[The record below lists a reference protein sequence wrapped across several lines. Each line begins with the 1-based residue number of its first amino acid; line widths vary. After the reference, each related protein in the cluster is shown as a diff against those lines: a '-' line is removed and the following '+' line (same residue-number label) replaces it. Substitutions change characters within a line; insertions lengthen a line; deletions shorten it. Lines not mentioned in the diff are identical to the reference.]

1 MINTKKLETSE
12 FVALMALLMSLT
24 ALAIDA
30 ILPALPTIAKDFLV
44 PDPNQAQHLISYLFA
59 GLVVGQ
65 LLYGPISDSFGRK
78 KLIYIG
84 IGLFLFGCFLSL
96 IATSFEAMLIGRFI
110 QGAGIASTRV
120 LTMAM
125 VRDQYS
131 GNEMGKIMSLITM
144 VFIIVPALAPS
155 LGQLILMAGDWHL
168 IFYVFIAIS
177 LIGVFWLG
185 LRQPETLLKQDRNP
199 ASVKRLMGAVKIVV
213 SNRTT
218 MGYTITS
225 GLIFGAF
232 IGYLLSSQQ
241 IFAIIFDQEEYFPLY
256 FGMLAIFIGCSSFI
270 NSRLVENFGMRRLC
284 YASLKGLTLITLL
297 FTITVF
303 IFNGTPNLTVFMFF
317 MICIFMCIG
326 ILFGNFN
333 SLAMEEVGEVAGVAT
348 AVVSSIQN
356 LISLA
361 FGSLIGATFNN
372 TLYPIS
378 IGFLALSIIS
388 LFAMLWT
395 ENFKTKFP
403 LKTARVHKNTMPVE

>member
-1 MINTKKLETSE
+1 MINTKRLGTFE
-12 FVALMALLMSLT
+12 FVAMMAMLMSLT

-30 ILPALPTIAKDFLV
+30 ILPALPTIGKDFLIA
-44 PDPNQAQHLISYLFA
+44 DPNQAQHLISYLFA

-78 KLIYIG
+78 RLIYIG
-84 IGLFLFGCFLSL
+84 VALFLFGCFLSL

-155 LGQLILMAGDWHL
+155 LGQLILLAGDWHL

-177 LIGVFWLG
+177 IIGILWLG
-185 LRQPETLLKQDRNP
+185 VRQPETLLMQDRKP
-199 ASVKRLMGAVKIVV
+199 ASVERLKKAFKIVIT
-213 SNRTT
+213 NRTT
-218 MGYTITS
+218 MGYTVTS

-241 IFAIIFDQEEYFPLY
+241 IFAVIFDSEEYFPMY
-256 FGMLAIFIGCSSFI
+256 FGILAIFIGCSSFI

-284 YASLKGLTLITLL
+284 FASLKAITITTLL
-297 FTITVF
+297 FTLTVF
-303 IFNGTPNLTVFMFF
+303 FFNGTPSLPVFMFF
-317 MICIFMCIG
+317 MICIFMCVG

-333 SLAMEEVGEVAGVAT
+333 SLAMEPVGEVAGVAT
-348 AVVSSIQN
+348 AVVTSIQN
-356 LISLA
+356 IISLT
-361 FGSLIGATFNN
+361 FGSLIGAAFNN
-372 TLYPIS
+372 TIYPIA
-378 IGFLALSIIS
+378 IGFLGLS
-388 LFAMLWT
+388 LFSLLTMLWT

-403 LKTARVHKNTMPVE
+403 LNSARVSKNTMPVE

>member
-1 MINTKKLETSE
+1 MIT
-12 FVALMALLMSLT
+12 
-24 ALAIDA
+24 
-30 ILPALPTIAKDFLV
+30 
-44 PDPNQAQHLISYLFA
+44 DPNHAQYLISYLFA

-65 LLYGPISDSFGRK
+65 FLYGPISDSFGRK

-84 IGLFLFGCFLSL
+84 IFLFLFGCFLSL
-96 IATSFEAMLIGRFI
+96 VATSFDAMLIGRFI

-155 LGQLILMAGDWHL
+155 LGQLILLAGDWHL
-168 IFYVFIAIS
+168 IFYVFIVIS
-177 LIGVFWLG
+177 LIGVLWLG
-185 LRQPETLLKQDRNP
+185 IRQPETLPKSERKP
-199 ASVKRLMGAVKIVV
+199 ASVERLLQAVKIVV
-213 SNRTT
+213 TTRAT
-218 MGYTITS
+218 MGYTVTS

-241 IFAIIFDQEEYFPLY
+241 IFAVIFDSEEYFPLY

-284 YASLKGLTLITLL
+284 FSSLKTLTIVTLIFSL
-297 FTITVF
+297 TVF
-303 IFNGTPNLTVFMFF
+303 FFNGTPSLPVFMFF
-317 MICIFMCIG
+317 MICIFMCVG

-333 SLAMEEVGEVAGVAT
+333 SLAMEEVGHVAGVAT
-348 AVVSSIQN
+348 AVVTSIQN
-356 LISLA
+356 IISLA

-378 IGFLALSIIS
+378 IGFLCLSVLS
-388 LFAMLWT
+388 LLTMFWT
-395 ENFKTKFP
+395 EKFETKFP
-403 LKTARVHKNTMPVE
+403 LNSARVNNNTVPME